1 MIRNKSISTDDDGAE
16 LNQENGQVPEAV
28 TPKQSDADAI
38 FADSMPWNDEGD
50 DDCANID
57 EHDDSNLQQNLNMIS
72 QWIKMKILLWLLVES
87 QRKVQEY
94 LLS

>member
-38 FADSMPWNDEGD
+38 FADSMP
-50 DDCANID
+50 
-57 EHDDSNLQQNLNMIS
+57 
-72 QWIKMKILLWLLVES
+72 
-87 QRKVQEY
+87 
-94 LLS
+94 